1 MAPGGGGG
9 AESDFAGGLRGWIGT
24 LGQKQIY
31 LIFSVCIK
39 KEVPGIR

>member
-9 AESDFAGGLRGWIGT
+9 GKAESDFGLRGWIDT
-24 LGQKQIY
+24 LVLKQIY
-31 LIFSVCIK
+31 LIFAVCIK